1 MIFGFVLCWGIAG
14 YAQSGALAESDPVPA
29 APSTESSSQPKDA
42 TPSQPLPSHPLP
54 DAPSQTQDAPPG
66 SPPSKEDDTHILHI
80 VPTVD
85 VTDPH
90 WPVEPLTTSQKFE
103 LFANKAFDRFTFVKA
118 AASAGIGQAL
128 DTPQGWGQGSAGFGR
143 RYGAAWAGSVYG
155 DFFTRFA
162 LPALLHQD
170 PRYFRQG
177 QGPAG
182 RRIGYAMSRVV
193 VTRGDNGRRQ
203 FNFSQVLG
211 TLFAAALTNAYYP
224 EEERRAGRTFARAG
238 RQLALS
244 AGLNVLKEFG
254 PQLRRK
260 MFRKKKKDAAA
271 RPAAPAP
278 EKTAPAAQTTQARH
292 SSSPPRNKTGS
303 IIPL

>member
-1 MIFGFVLCWGIAG
+1 MIFACALCWGIAG
-14 YAQSGALAESDPVPA
+14 YAQSGALPENHPVPA
-29 APSTESSSQPKDA
+29 AQSTESSSQPKD
-42 TPSQPLPSHPLP
+42 TPPSPPLP
-54 DAPSQTQDAPPG
+54 DAPSQAQG

-90 WPVEPLTTSQKFE
+90 YPVEPLTTSQKFE
-103 LFANKAFDRFTFVKA
+103 LFANKAFDRFTFIKA
-118 AASAGIGQAL
+118 AASAGIGQARN
-128 DTPQGWGQGSAGFGR
+128 TPEGWGQGSAGFGR

-155 DFFTRFA
+155 DFLTRFA
-162 LPALLHQD
+162 LPSLLRQD
-170 PRYFRQG
+170 PRYFRKG

-182 RRIGYAMSRVV
+182 GRIGYALSRVV
-193 VTRGDNGRRQ
+193 VTQGDNGRRQ

-224 EEERRAGRTFARAG
+224 DEERRAGRTFARAG

-260 MFRKKKKDAAA
+260 MFRKKNKKDAAA
-271 RPAAPAP
+271 QPAAPAP
-278 EKTAPAAQTTQARH
+278 EKTAPAAQTAQTRH
-292 SSSPPRNKTGS
+292 SSPPPRH
-303 IIPL
+303 

>member
-1 MIFGFVLCWGIAG
+1 VIFACALGWGIAG
-14 YAQSGALAESDPVPA
+14 YAQSGALPESDPFPAAQSTESPSGPKDA
-29 APSTESSSQPKDA
+29 APSQ
-42 TPSQPLPSHPLP
+42 PLP
-54 DAPSQTQDAPPG
+54 DAPSQTQG
-66 SPPSKEDDTHILHI
+66 LPPSKEDDPHILHI
-80 VPTVD
+80 IPTVD

-90 WPVEPLTTSQKFE
+90 YPVEPLTTSQKFE
-103 LFANKAFDRFTFVKA
+103 LFANKAFDRFTFIKA
-118 AASAGIGQAL
+118 AAGAGIGQARNA
-128 DTPQGWGQGSAGFGR
+128 PEGWGQGSAGYGR
-143 RYGAAWAGSVYG
+143 RYGAAFAGSVYS

-162 LPALLHQD
+162 LPSLLRQD
-170 PRYFRQG
+170 PRYFRKG

-182 RRIGYAMSRVV
+182 ERIGYAMSRVV
-193 VTRGDNGRRQ
+193 VTQGDNGRRQ

-238 RQLALS
+238 RQLAMN

-271 RPAAPAP
+271 QPAAPTP
-278 EKTAPAAQTTQARH
+278 EKAGSDAQPVETRDPV
-292 SSSPPRNKTGS
+292 SSPHP
-303 IIPL
+303 